1 MSFANQAWSALRQA
15 ASNSNSLLAK
25 LVRLQ
30 IASLAVLVAC
40 VCGVLYVGLISLD
53 NWEEDQVLAR
63 KHLNVSAVL
72 ASRAEQ
78 EYWLGHEV
86 SEDMSGPRRVLVRVI
101 LSDGAIMIETPEM
114 AEMLPANQFP
124 ALAANQRSLNSSL
137 LGPSSRH
144 YRVLSVRTPIETET
158 GVNQG
163 VVQIAIDRTLDQAVH
178 RRFEVL
184 MVTVAIVAIALA
196 GLLSAFL
203 VSRQLTPLH
212 RMAGAIKQIEH
223 TSLDQRVDTE
233 GLTEEL
239 QYLGG
244 QFNALLARLGVAY
257 DGLKHYADNVA
268 HEIRTPLNRML
279 LELDVVQQQPRGVE
293 QYEDMTTQLAES
305 CRELKTLV
313 DRLLFLA
320 RATNQQAALM
330 RSDVDLQAE
339 IEAIGV
345 YFEASAAEAGV
356 AFTVAPGAP
365 CVVSIDRTLLQR
377 AITNLVA
384 NALSHTPAGGEVRL
398 MLRREEPG
406 IAIEVRDSGEG
417 IGAEDLPHI
426 FDRFYRA
433 DKQRAHGAGRVGLG
447 LTIAKSI
454 VELHGGGLAIASE
467 LHKGTTVTLTLPHA
481 AADARALAS
490 A

>member
-1 MSFANQAWSALRQA
+1 MSFASEALSALRQA

-30 IASLAVLVAC
+30 IASLIVLVAC
-40 VCGVLYVGLISLD
+40 VCGVLYLGLISLE
-53 NWEEDQVLAR
+53 NWEEDQVLER
-63 KHLNVSAVL
+63 KHLNVAAVL
-72 ASRAEQ
+72 ASHAEQ

-86 SEDMSGPRRVLVRVI
+86 SEDMSGPRRVLVRV
-101 LSDGAIMIETPEM
+101 LLPDGALLMETPEM
-114 AEMLPANQFP
+114 ANVFP
-124 ALAANQRSLNSSL
+124 AERFPAPGPNRRSASASQIDPA
-137 LGPSSRH
+137 GRH
-144 YRVLSVRTPIETET
+144 YRVLSVRTPIDTEA
-158 GVNQG
+158 GLREG
-163 VVQIAIDRTLDQAVH
+163 LVQIAIDRTLDQAVH
-178 RRFEVL
+178 RRFGIL
-184 MVTVAIVAIALA
+184 MLTVASVAITVAA
-196 GLLSAFL
+196 LLSAL
-203 VSRQLTPLH
+203 LASRQLAPLH

-223 TSLDQRVDTE
+223 TSLDQRLDTK
-233 GLTEEL
+233 GMTEEL

-244 QFNALLARLGVAY
+244 QFNELLARLGVAY

-268 HEIRTPLNRML
+268 HEIRTPLNKML
-279 LELDVVQQQPRGVE
+279 LELDVLQQKPRNLA
-293 QYEDMTTQLAES
+293 QYEDMTAQLADS

-320 RATNQQAALM
+320 RATNQQAALILK
-330 RSDVDLQAE
+330 DIDLQAE

-356 AFTVAPGAP
+356 SLAVAPGAP
-365 CVVSIDRTLLQR
+365 CVVSVDRTLLQR

-398 MLRREEPG
+398 ALRREGPG
-406 IAIEVRDSGEG
+406 VAIDVRDNGEG
-417 IGAEDLPHI
+417 IAAEDLPHI

-433 DKQRAHGAGRVGLG
+433 DKQRAYGAGRVGLG

-454 VELHGGGLAIASE
+454 VELHGGGLTIASA
-467 LHKGTTVTLTLPHA
+467 LHKGTIVTLSLPHA
-481 AADARALAS
+481 AAAALAN

>member
-1 MSFANQAWSALRQA
+1 MSFASQAWSTLRQA

-63 KHLNVSAVL
+63 KHLNVSTVL

-101 LSDGAIMIETPEM
+101 LNDGATMIETPEM
-114 AEMLPANQFP
+114 AEMLPADQFP
-124 ALAANQRSLNSSL
+124 ALGPNQHSFNSSL
-137 LGPSSRH
+137 QGPGARH
-144 YRVLSVRTPIETET
+144 YRVLSVRTPIETEAGT
-158 GVNQG
+158 SQG
-163 VVQIAIDRTLDQAVH
+163 LVQIAIDRTLDQAVH

-184 MVTVAIVAIALA
+184 MITVALVAIALA

-223 TSLDQRVDTE
+223 TSLDQRVDTA

-279 LELDVVQQQPRGVE
+279 LELDVAQQQPRNLD
-293 QYEDMTTQLAES
+293 QYEDMTAQLADS

-320 RATNQQAALM
+320 RATNQQAALV
-330 RSDVDLQAE
+330 RKDVDLQAE
-339 IEAIGV
+339 IEAVGV
-345 YFEASAAEAGV
+345 YFEASATEAAV
-356 AFTVAPGAP
+356 ALIVAPGEP
-365 CVVSIDRTLLQR
+365 CVASVDRTLLQR

-384 NALSHTPAGGEVRL
+384 NALSHTPAGGEVRVA
-398 MLRREEPG
+398 LRREG
-406 IAIEVRDSGEG
+406 TGVAIEVRDSGEG
-417 IGAEDLPHI
+417 IAAEDLPHI

-433 DKQRAHGAGRVGLG
+433 DKQRASSAGRVGLG

-454 VELHGGGLAIASE
+454 VELHGGALAIASE
-467 LHKGTTVTLTLPHA
+467 LHKGTTVTLTLPQA
-481 AADARALAS
+481 AAPALAH